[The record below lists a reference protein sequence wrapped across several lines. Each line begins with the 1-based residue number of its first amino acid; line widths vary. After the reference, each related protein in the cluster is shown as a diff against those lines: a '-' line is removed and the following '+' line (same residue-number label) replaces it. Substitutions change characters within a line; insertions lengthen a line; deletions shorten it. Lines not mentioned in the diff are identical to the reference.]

1 MKNPPRPGGTCGES
15 RAEQSRA
22 EQPPARRDA
31 VPAAGSTRSGA
42 GVRGVRVRCGGVC
55 VCVCARCVPA
65 AALTGAP
72 RARVRGAAARLCRR
86 CAPARGAEAARLR
99 PRRSLRLGH
108 RPPPPLR
115 SSGLAARISIPI
127 FRPSLYNK
135 SFLFTKTVVI
145 RPRVNRM

>member
-1 MKNPPRPGGTCGES
+1 MCAVCVCG
-15 RAEQSRA
+15 A
-22 EQPPARRDA
+22 A
-31 VPAAGSTRSGA
+31 VCVCMC
-42 GVRGVRVRCGGVC
+42 VRVC
-55 VCVCARCVPA
+55 VCVCLCVCVCVCVCVRARCVPA

-115 SSGLAARISIPI
+115 SSGLGARISIPI
-127 FRPSLYNK
+127 FRPPLYNK